1 MATTQTRNIIVS
13 GNWTVVP
20 FLLISNISQ
29 TTVEFW
35 ADSVPPVESDVGHPL
50 IPDTG
55 LNKSVFGDNTAVV
68 YFRSTKMSAM
78 LTVTEYL

>member
-1 MATTQTRNIIVS
+1 M
-13 GNWTVVP
+13 
-20 FLLISNISQ
+20 
-29 TTVEFW
+29 
-35 ADSVPPVESDVGHPL
+35 PPVESEVGHPL

-55 LNKSVFGDNTAVV
+55 LNKSVFGDNAAVV